1 MKGSHTTAAETPRY
15 QQVKDHIL
23 ARIRSGDWRANAR
36 VPSEHE
42 LMRALGVARM
52 TANRALRELA
62 QMGVLRRVA
71 GLGTFV
77 ADLKSVGHP
86 LSIRNIAEEIRA
98 RGHAH
103 HAEVRVLEA
112 IDAPPAIVE
121 RLELSARQRR
131 VFHSVIVHF
140 EGSLP
145 IQLEDRWVNPRIA
158 PAYLKIDFSRVTP
171 HEHLIE
177 VAPLERIE
185 YRVSAV
191 APVPSV
197 KEALSLGPNEPALLI
212 ERVTWSRGIAAS
224 FARLHH
230 PGSRYE
236 LCGSFNP

>member
-1 MKGSHTTAAETPRY
+1 MASSPRREAHTPRY
-15 QQVKDHIL
+15 QQVREHIL
-23 ARIRSGDWRANAR
+23 ARIRAGDWRANAR

-42 LMRALGVARM
+42 LMRELGVARM

-98 RGHAH
+98 RGRAH
-103 HAEVRVLEA
+103 RAEVLALHLVEA
-112 IDAPPAIVE
+112 PAGIA
-121 RLELSARQRR
+121 LSLALGATRRR
-131 VFHSVIVHF
+131 VFHSRIVHY
-140 EGSLP
+140 EDHTP
-145 IQLEDRWVNPRIA
+145 IQLEERWVNPQIA
-158 PAYLKIDFSRVTP
+158 PAYLKMDFTTITP

-185 YRVSAV
+185 HRVSAV
-191 APVPSV
+191 PAAKGVQ
-197 KEALSLGPNEPALLI
+197 EALTLNPGEPILLI
-212 ERVTWSRGIAAS
+212 ERVTWTRGVAAS

-230 PGSRYE
+230 PGTRYE